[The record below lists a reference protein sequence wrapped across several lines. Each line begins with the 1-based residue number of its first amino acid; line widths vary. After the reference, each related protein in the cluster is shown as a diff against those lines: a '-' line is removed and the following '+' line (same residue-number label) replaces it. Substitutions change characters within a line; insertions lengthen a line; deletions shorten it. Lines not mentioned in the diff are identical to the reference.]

1 MAFEPTARKMTA
13 PRRAPRA
20 RGAARRGASRGH
32 LAAAALVVW
41 LVLALPA
48 GAQASNAC
56 TNLANCT
63 AIQASSWLAVPAGAT
78 GAPSTAGV
86 LETCPESNN
95 PDELDLAIG
104 ADYVLSVQA
113 SPFKLIVGRAMF
125 GPGAGLTTGEN
136 APFFVTNYET
146 FADAVKPTVGC
157 VTEALSAIRGAP
169 RPTVVLEVQQR
180 KLKPT
185 PQGTR
190 LGATRQ
196 LTYIR
201 RCKAGQRLIDAIG
214 GVLFDTRRA
223 PSKRELN
230 QVSFSSRITGG
241 EARFV
246 ARLGPQ
252 VSDNRHVTIQTTDVC
267 RT

>member
-1 MAFEPTARKMTA
+1 MTA
-13 PRRAPRA
+13 A
-20 RGAARRGASRGH
+20 GAA
-32 LAAAALVVW
+32 
-41 LVLALPA
+41 LALPA
-48 GAQASNAC
+48 AAQASNAC

-63 AIQASSWLAVPAGAT
+63 AIQASSWLAVPAGAV

-86 LETCPESNN
+86 LETCPESKN
-95 PDELDLAIG
+95 PDDLDVAIG
-104 ADYVLSVQA
+104 ADYVLSVEA

-125 GPGAGLTTGEN
+125 GPGAGLTTGET
-136 APFFVTNYET
+136 APFFATNSET
-146 FADAVKPTVGC
+146 FADAVKPIVGC

-185 PQGTR
+185 PQGTK

-196 LTYIR
+196 LSYTR

-214 GVLFDTRRA
+214 GVLFNTRRA
-223 PSKRELN
+223 PSKRELS
-230 QVSFSSRITGG
+230 QVSFTSAIAGAQ
-241 EARFV
+241 ARFV
-246 ARLGPQ
+246 ARLGPAVGDDQ
-252 VSDNRHVTIQTTDVC
+252 HVTIQMTDVC